1 MIGILGNRDGSFKQD
16 LFLQVR
22 DDAWLICK
30 QDKNLKWNI
39 GPWRAENRRNVF
51 FLRYSFFGLPPM
63 VYLKNI
69 RVFFRLPRFVVHV
82 LFDEERQ
89 GGTAC
94 CTR

>member
-1 MIGILGNRDGSFKQD
+1 MGIGKCCIGDEALGGSAVFPGRD
-16 LFLQVR
+16 
-22 DDAWLICK
+22 
-30 QDKNLKWNI
+30 
-39 GPWRAENRRNVF
+39 VF
-51 FLRYSFFGLPPM
+51 FWRYSFFGLPPM